1 MDILNLA
8 IAVLISLIVGL
19 SFGLLIKR
27 LITLRNNSVAQT
39 QAEKIL
45 DEAQEKQR
53 SIILEAKEESLQ
65 SRRETENELKERRS
79 EVRRNERRI
88 ARRDENSEKRSI
100 NLEKREKRLN
110 ERESE
115 IDSIKADLDN
125 LVERQNQQ
133 LETVAELSMDEAK
146 DLIMSR
152 AEDDIKHDLAVK
164 YKDFEDT
171 AKSEANDKARMVLG
185 QAMQRLASD
194 VVSESTVSTVEIPS
208 DDMKGRLIGR
218 EGRNIR
224 SIEKATGVDL
234 IIDDTPQAI
243 TISCFDPVRREIAR
257 LALTKLVADGRI
269 HPARIEE
276 MVNKA
281 TEEIDEII
289 WKSGESAVL
298 EADVRGLHP
307 ELIKLLGRLKY
318 RYSYGSNV
326 LMHSLETSHLA
337 GMLASEIGANVK
349 TAKLGGPGIN

>member
-1 MDILNLA
+1 
-8 IAVLISLIVGL
+8 
-19 SFGLLIKR
+19 
-27 LITLRNNSVAQT
+27 
-39 QAEKIL
+39 
-45 DEAQEKQR
+45 
-53 SIILEAKEESLQ
+53 
-65 SRRETENELKERRS
+65 
-79 EVRRNERRI
+79 
-88 ARRDENSEKRSI
+88 
-100 NLEKREKRLN
+100 
-110 ERESE
+110 
-115 IDSIKADLDN
+115 
-125 LVERQNQQ
+125 
-133 LETVAELSMDEAK
+133 MDEAK
-146 DLIMSR
+146 DIIMNR
-152 AEDDIKHDLAVK
+152 AEDDIKHDLAVR

-243 TISCFDPVRREIAR
+243 TISCFDPVRREIAK

-276 MVNKA
+276 MVNKS

-337 GMLASEIGANVK
+337 GMLAAEIGANVK
-349 TAKLGGPGIN
+349 TAKLGGLLHDVGKAMTHEIEGPHA